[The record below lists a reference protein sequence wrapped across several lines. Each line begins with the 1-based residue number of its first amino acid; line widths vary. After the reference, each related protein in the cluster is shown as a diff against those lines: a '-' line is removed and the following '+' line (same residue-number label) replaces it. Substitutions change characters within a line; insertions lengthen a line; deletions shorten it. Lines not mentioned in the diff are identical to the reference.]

1 MVATR
6 SQRAAAAARRALQ
19 VDDVLTG
26 VLLQLD
32 VREGCLRSVASI
44 SKAWRSAWRRRC
56 AGQFRLLRTGIGVFR
71 YASHVTALANGGAIV
86 PDYGHFRLEAL
97 SPDGDRQAIYC
108 ANIETP
114 GAMALLGDGTAWVLS
129 RDYGV
134 ISRLRYREGEG
145 AEPPRNRWPRS
156 LPRESWDDSDEDEEY
171 IPGDDL
177 GRISVLVD
185 INALRLRPHGDLH
198 PHDLAVS
205 GDRLLVLCGGRWNRR
220 YARICVFDSQ
230 TGAFLYHIGRGL
242 DAGEADGLNGPTA
255 LATHQDLCFVADTCN
270 HAIKIFNF
278 RQRELVRTIG
288 SPAAAPTFP
297 TTRDSDDD
305 DEVDPYYILAGYED
319 ARRSDLPCE
328 FNEPIG
334 VAFQDGRLYV
344 SEWGNRRIQIIRFV
358 DGIHG
363 AVECL
368 QIIQSPIGKHLY
380 GLCVSGERLWCVG
393 STVSDVRMAYWKG
406 CLHLFTACV

>member
-6 SQRAAAAARRALQ
+6 AQKSAAAARRALQ

-32 VREGCLRSVASI
+32 VHDGCLRSVASV

-56 AGQFRLLRTGIGVFR
+56 AGQYRLLRTGIGAFR
-71 YASHVTALANGGAIV
+71 HTTHVTALANGGAIV
-86 PDYGHFRLEAL
+86 PDYGHFHLEEF
-97 SPDGDRQAIYC
+97 SPDGDSQTIYC
-108 ANIETP
+108 EQIETP

-134 ISRLRYREGEG
+134 ISRLRYREGVG
-145 AEPPRNRWPRS
+145 AEPPLNRWPRT
-156 LPRESWDDSDEDEEY
+156 LPRDSYDDSDEDDEY

-185 INALRLRPHGDLH
+185 INALRLRPHGWELH

-220 YARICVFDSQ
+220 YARICVFDSE
-230 TGAFLYHIGRGL
+230 TGAFLYQIGRGF
-242 DAGEADGLNGPTA
+242 DAGEADALNGPKA
-255 LATHQDLCFVADTCN
+255 LVTHQDLCFVADTYN
-270 HAIKIFNF
+270 HAIKIYNF
-278 RQRELVRTIG
+278 RQRELVRTMG
-288 SPAAAPTFP
+288 STAA
-297 TTRDSDDD
+297 S
-305 DEVDPYYILAGYED
+305 PYEQNVWEDYHTYED
-319 ARRSDLPCE
+319 PRRSDLPCE
-328 FNEPIG
+328 FNEPAG
-334 VAFQDGRLYV
+334 VAFRDGRLYV
-344 SEWGNRRIQIIRFV
+344 SESSGQRIQVLRFAS
-358 DGIHG
+358 GIQG

-368 QIIQSPIGKHLY
+368 QIIPSPNGLKLY
-380 GLCVSGERLWCVG
+380 GLCISGERLWCVG
-393 STVSDVRMAYWKG
+393 QQLTDDTSWLRNSHA

>member
-6 SQRAAAAARRALQ
+6 AQKSAAAARRALQ

-32 VREGCLRSVASI
+32 VRDGCLRSVASI
-44 SKAWRSAWRRRC
+44 SKAWHSAWRRRC

-97 SPDGDRQAIYC
+97 SSDGDRQAIYC
-108 ANIETP
+108 ANMETP

-134 ISRLRYREGEG
+134 ISRVRYREGVG
-145 AEPPRNRWPRS
+145 AEPPLNRWPRT
-156 LPRESWDDSDEDEEY
+156 LPRESYDDSDEDDEY

-185 INALRLRPHGDLH
+185 INALRLRPHGWELH

-220 YARICVFDSQ
+220 FARICVFDSE
-230 TGAFLYHIGRGL
+230 TGVFLYHIGRGF
-242 DAGEADGLNGPTA
+242 DAGEADALNGPKALTA
-255 LATHQDLCFVADTCN
+255 HQDLCFVADTYN
-270 HAIKIFNF
+270 HAIKIYNF
-278 RQRELVRTIG
+278 RQRQLVRTMG
-288 SPAAAPTFP
+288 STAA
-297 TTRDSDDD
+297 S
-305 DEVDPYYILAGYED
+305 PYEESVWEDYHAYED
-319 ARRSDLPCE
+319 PRRSDLPCE
-328 FNEPIG
+328 FNEPAG
-334 VAFQDGRLYV
+334 VAFRDGRLYV
-344 SEWGNRRIQIIRFV
+344 SESGGQRIQVLRFAS
-358 DGIHG
+358 GIQG

-368 QIIQSPIGKHLY
+368 QIILSPNGLQLS
-380 GLCVSGERLWCVG
+380 GLCISGERLWCVG
-393 STVSDVRMAYWKG
+393 QQLTDDTSWLRNSHA